1 MTDITTQPKA
11 WHTLTR
17 GAVTEQLGVDPAAGL
32 SSTDV
37 DQRLQ
42 QYGPNVMTETKE
54 EPLWLQFLKQY
65 KDYMRIVLTIAAVA
79 SFIVGDF
86 STGVILLIITAGNAY
101 MALNQERK
109 AGESVAALN
118 SMMQATAR
126 VRRDGKTVEIPVE
139 EIVPGDIALFEAG
152 DRTSQ
157 TQLDALFVK
166 MCVDDQT
173 HFRI

>member
-1 MTDITTQPKA
+1 MSDLTTQPKA
-11 WHTLTR
+11 WHTLHSKE
-17 GAVTEQLGVDPAAGL
+17 GLAQLGVDPAGGL
-32 SSTDV
+32 SSPDV
-37 DQRLQ
+37 DQRLK

-54 EPLWLQFLKQY
+54 EPLWLQFVKQY

-101 MALNQERK
+101 LALNQERK

-126 VRRDGKTVEIPVE
+126 VRRDGQTVEIHVE
-139 EIVPGDIALFEAG
+139 EIVPMI
-152 DRTSQ
+152 
-157 TQLDALFVK
+157 
-166 MCVDDQT
+166 
-173 HFRI
+173 